1 MRNASRTHKPTPL
14 TRGTV
19 VGFVSLMLVAL
30 ALTGCAS
37 GPLAALAPVK
47 RTPCRVQAAEFS
59 KALDALLLEWS
70 DANQLASRTGRGSL
84 SLPVGRLQETRRKL
98 DTLEAPECA
107 RAVKTVL
114 LNHMNATI
122 DGYLLFMSQSSD
134 VDVRAKFETA
144 QRELEFFTDLL
155 PDLKREDL
163 TGGRHLVKY
172 EVGSSKLM
180 VEIVASD
187 VNGTGEKLAAHVPWE
202 REFIASTGQQVAIKV
217 QPLYVP
223 ATITCAIWV
232 DGASLKSDTKTGLDV
247 TASCDGVV
255 P

>member
-1 MRNASRTHKPTPL
+1 MVVNNKMGTAALVVL
-14 TRGTV
+14 T
-19 VGFVSLMLVAL
+19 FFM
-30 ALTGCAS
+30 LTGCS
-37 GPLAALAPVK
+37 GGPLAALAPVK

-59 KALDALLLEWS
+59 KSLDALLLEWS

-84 SLPVGRLQETRRKL
+84 NLPVGRLQETRRKL

-107 RAVKTVL
+107 QAVKTAL

-122 DGYLLFMSQSSD
+122 DAYLLFMSQSSD

-144 QRELEFFTDLL
+144 QRQLGFFTDLL
-155 PDLKREDL
+155 PELKRDDL

-172 EVGSSKLM
+172 AADSSQLM

-187 VNGTGEKLAAHVPWE
+187 VNAGEKFAAHVHWE
-202 REFIASTGQQVAIKV
+202 HEFIASTGQRVEIKV
-217 QPLYVP
+217 QPLYVS
-223 ATITCAIWV
+223 ATITCEIRV
-232 DGASLKSDTKTGLDV
+232 DGERIASDTKTGEDV
-247 TASCDGVV
+247 TAACGGVV